1 MLGTTNMQTLT
12 IGGSDTGNLVL
23 DGGSGVVR
31 VADLATNG
39 VVYTSNTNG
48 TLNTE
53 AQLSVTRGG
62 TGVNTFGG
70 TNTLLYTTAADSL
83 ASLATANNGALITDG
98 TGVPSFSTAG
108 ANQILRSNGGGT
120 LAFGSIDLSQSNSV
134 GSSILGVA
142 NGGTG
147 ADLSSSNAQGS
158 VPFFSSGGVLTS
170 LAPGAAGY
178 VLTTNDTGAD
188 PTWVDASSLGT
199 NYLQR
204 NLGTIAPV
212 NITDDLL
219 LGGIATSSARFAF
232 INNIGAG
239 TPTASISANSGNN
252 ALYITGGGV
261 LGTTNMQTLTI
272 GGSDT
277 GNVEILGDTS
287 FNGTL
292 TLSNYIGNN
301 AILYTDSST
310 GVLTALT
317 TPTPD
322 LCLVSSGSNTPTWG
336 SCSTGSGSGGFGI
349 AGALTYQINTTT
361 DLVVGGSSTESAK
374 FAVIG
379 VNTNTPIAS
388 ISSQN
393 ANGYAMFLDPANGSI
408 QTLRN
413 QTLTLGGSTTG
424 DIALS
429 GFTNN
434 QNSVLYTDANG
445 AINVVES
452 TGNALCLLSTNGGGA
467 PTWGTCTGDG
477 VGTNYWQLNG
487 AVLSPGNLNTDLTL
501 GAISTNSAKFAFINA
516 GSSSLGTPTASI
528 SANSGNNATIHNW

>member
-1 MLGTTNMQTLT
+1 MNLGDGGDAVGISGSTLSLSSTGVGNDITINSADQIVLSDFITDANAVLYTDTSGNLTRVVETGTGGYCLLSGAGTTGVPVWSPCPVGATTYWDLNQGALAPSYSTLDLLIGGSATSSAKFAVTNVAGSRGTQVATLSGSLVLDTAGSLTTTNNQTLT
-12 IGGSDTGNLVL
+12 LGGGATGNLVL
-23 DGGSGVVR
+23 GGFGTGILHSDINGVLSSSAVELGGSDV
-31 VADLATNG
+31 T
-39 VVYTSNTNG
+39 G
-48 TLNTE
+48 TLGVGN
-53 AQLSVTRGG
+53 GG

-252 ALYITGGGV
+252 ALYITGRRYISYYEQP
-261 LGTTNMQTLTI
+261 N
-272 GGSDT
+272 
-277 GNVEILGDTS
+277 
-287 FNGTL
+287 
-292 TLSNYIGNN
+292 SN
-301 AILYTDSST
+301 
-310 GVLTALT
+310 
-317 TPTPD
+317 
-322 LCLVSSGSNTPTWG
+322 
-336 SCSTGSGSGGFGI
+336 
-349 AGALTYQINTTT
+349 
-361 DLVVGGSSTESAK
+361 
-374 FAVIG
+374 
-379 VNTNTPIAS
+379 
-388 ISSQN
+388 
-393 ANGYAMFLDPANGSI
+393 
-408 QTLRN
+408 
-413 QTLTLGGSTTG
+413 
-424 DIALS
+424 
-429 GFTNN
+429 
-434 QNSVLYTDANG
+434 
-445 AINVVES
+445 
-452 TGNALCLLSTNGGGA
+452 
-467 PTWGTCTGDG
+467 
-477 VGTNYWQLNG
+477 
-487 AVLSPGNLNTDLTL
+487 
-501 GAISTNSAKFAFINA
+501 
-516 GSSSLGTPTASI
+516 
-528 SANSGNNATIHNW
+528 NWRK

>member
-1 MLGTTNMQTLT
+1 MNGTLATTNIQTLT

-252 ALYITGGGV
+252 ALYITGNGT
-261 LGTTNMQTLTI
+261 LATTNNQTLTI

-277 GNVEILGDTS
+277 GNLVLDGGSGVVRVADLATNGVVYTS
-287 FNGTL
+287 NTNGTL
-292 TLSNYIGNN
+292 NTEAQLSVTRGGTGVNTFGGTNTL
-301 AILYTDSST
+301 LYTTAADSLASLATANNGALITDGTGVPSFST
-310 GVLTALT
+310 AGANQILRSNGGGTLAFGSIDLSQSNSVGSSILGVANGGTGADLSSSNAQGSVPFFSSGGVLTSLAPGAAGYVLT
-317 TPTPD
+317 TNDTGAD
-322 LCLVSSGSNTPTWG
+322 PTWVD
-336 SCSTGSGSGGFGI
+336 
-349 AGALTYQINTTT
+349 A
-361 DLVVGGSSTESAK
+361 SS
-374 FAVIG
+374 
-379 VNTNTPIAS
+379 
-388 ISSQN
+388 
-393 ANGYAMFLDPANGSI
+393 L
-408 QTLRN
+408 
-413 QTLTLGGSTTG
+413 
-424 DIALS
+424 
-429 GFTNN
+429 
-434 QNSVLYTDANG
+434 
-445 AINVVES
+445 
-452 TGNALCLLSTNGGGA
+452 
-467 PTWGTCTGDG
+467 
-477 VGTNYWQLNG
+477 GTNYLQR
-487 AVLSPGNLNTDLTL
+487 NLGTIAPVNITDDLLL
-501 GAISTNSAKFAFINA
+501 GGIATSSARFAFINNIGA
-516 GSSSLGTPTASI
+516 GTPTASI
-528 SANSGNNATIHNW
+528 SANSGNNALYITGNGTLATTNMPNSNNWRK